1 MIKNLMTSWLFIVH
15 NAGVILLN
23 KALQRKKLPPGAKI
37 VVDILINWDS
47 LGCTSK
53 GSDFCGNLLSE
64 VTCVHAGPNVKN
76 AIIRPT
82 SHAQNWLP
90 NSNKTGQLTYFLS
103 YMFSLS

>member
-1 MIKNLMTSWLFIVH
+1 MTLWLFIVY

-37 VVDILINWDS
+37 VVDILINWNS

-64 VTCVHAGPNVKN
+64 VTCVHAVPNVKN
-76 AIIRPT
+76 IRST
-82 SHAQNWLP
+82 SHAENWLP

-103 YMFSLS
+103 YMFALS

>member
-1 MIKNLMTSWLFIVH
+1 MIKNLMTLWLFIVY

-23 KALQRKKLPPGAKI
+23 KALQRKKLPPGVKI
-37 VVDILINWDS
+37 VVDILINWNS

-76 AIIRPT
+76 IRST
-82 SHAQNWLP
+82 SHAENWLP

-103 YMFSLS
+103 YMFALS